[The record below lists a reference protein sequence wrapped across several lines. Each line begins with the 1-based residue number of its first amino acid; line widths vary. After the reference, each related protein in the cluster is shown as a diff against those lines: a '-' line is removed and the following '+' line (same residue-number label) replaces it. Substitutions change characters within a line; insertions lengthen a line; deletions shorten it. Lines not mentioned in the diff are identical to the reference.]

1 MFHSI
6 PLTQHA
12 TTNRPMWLILMI
24 LRLYVTLGGKHR
36 FSSFPF
42 TGNTTAAAGDPRHHS
57 GEFLP
62 LSLNA
67 SRSWLGSMEK
77 ELVEL
82 YEAAKKAADASSSTD
97 SEHEESRC
105 IDALEQ
111 LKNFPVNYKILV
123 NTQVGKHLKV
133 LTKHPRQKIRAFA
146 ADLIEIWK
154 GIIIKEQAKIRTGAL
169 IIRNG
174 TSRSSSENIKKVQN
188 VDVKTEKTD
197 RTASVKVEKIAKDEK
212 PVSGAKKM
220 SSSSATPPKL
230 KTMIKSNDSVRDKIR
245 ELLHEALSKVSGE
258 ADEDVMDEVN
268 ACDPIR
274 VAVTVE
280 SVLFEKW
287 GPSNGAQKVK
297 YRSLM
302 FNLKDQNNPD
312 FRRKV
317 LLGIVEPQRL
327 VNMSTAEMASEQRKQ
342 QIEKIEKKALFECE
356 RGAQPKATTDQ
367 FKCGRCGQ
375 RKCTY
380 YQMQTRSADEPMTT
394 YVTCVV
400 CNNRWKFC

>member
-1 MFHSI
+1 
-6 PLTQHA
+6 
-12 TTNRPMWLILMI
+12 
-24 LRLYVTLGGKHR
+24 
-36 FSSFPF
+36 
-42 TGNTTAAAGDPRHHS
+42 
-57 GEFLP
+57 
-62 LSLNA
+62 
-67 SRSWLGSMEK
+67 MEK
-77 ELVEL
+77 DLVEL
-82 YEAAKKAADASSSTD
+82 YEAAKKAADAAISGD
-97 SEHEESRC
+97 AQHEENRC

-111 LKNFPVNYKILV
+111 LKKFPVNYKILV

-133 LTKHPRQKIRAFA
+133 LTKHPRQKIKAFA
-146 ADLIEIWK
+146 IDLIEIWK
-154 GIIIKEQAKIRTGAL
+154 GIIIKETSKNKNGGSDSKVESANGDRSKAGKMQKSPSVKVEKGDTVKLEEID
-169 IIRNG
+169 RNG
-174 TSRSSSENIKKVQN
+174 SSKSSSESMKKVQN
-188 VDVKTEKTD
+188 DVKNEKTD
-197 RTASVKVEKIAKDEK
+197 RAASVKVEKMAKDER

-230 KTMIKSNDSVRDKIR
+230 KTMIKSNDATRDKIR
-245 ELLHEALSKVSGE
+245 ELLHEALSKVAGE
-258 ADEDVMDEVN
+258 ADEDLVDIVN
-268 ACDPIR
+268 ASDPIR

-302 FNLKDQNNPD
+302 FNLKDSNNPD

-317 LLGIVEPQRL
+317 LLGVVEPEQL
-327 VNMSTAEMASEQRKQ
+327 INMSTAEMASEQRKQ
-342 QIEKIEKKALFECE
+342 ENQKITEKALFECE
-356 RGAQPKATTDQ
+356 RGGQPKATTDQ

-394 YVTCVV
+394 YVTCCV